1 MGEMASLWGYAEHRD
16 MDQLGQKLLYTTL
29 ELEKL
34 KSEAVEEMRKNK
46 EYVNQLINLLKC
58 AIQERDEARNQL
70 QKLITTTTTISPTK
84 TEIFPAIPHFQADSS
99 SPLLKPAKANSSITE
114 SNSFSET
121 HNYHSHGGGSS
132 PVDSLFD
139 AVSSPEFSNMSFVNH
154 GHFVQDSAASL
165 ANATSNFIAMPKL
178 DRGSL
183 IVENLAKGR
192 VLPQKGM
199 LLQSVLQAGPLLQTL
214 MVAGPLPRWRNPPQ
228 MQPFQIPP
236 VAIKS
241 GNAEVLAQKPAS
253 NVGQLGSGHLSSS
266 QYMSDFGNV
275 NLSGTNC
282 LNNASSLISSAV
294 TSNGCF
300 RLPKRQRF
308 C

>member
-34 KSEAVEEMRKNK
+34 RSEAEDEMRKSK
-46 EYVNQLINLLKC
+46 EYVKQLIELLKC
-58 AIQERDEARNQL
+58 AIEERDEARKQL
-70 QKLITTTTTISPTK
+70 EKLITINSPT
-84 TEIFPAIPHFQADSS
+84 EPDFFPATIIPHDS
-99 SPLLKPAKANSSITE
+99 SPLLKPPNSSITE
-114 SNSFSET
+114 SNSLSET
-121 HNYHSHGGGSS
+121 HNHHS
-132 PVDSLFD
+132 D
-139 AVSSPEFSNMSFVNH
+139 AVSSANHSFT
-154 GHFVQDSAASL
+154 A
-165 ANATSNFIAMPKL
+165 L

-183 IVENLAKGR
+183 IIENLAKGR

-199 LLQSVLQAGPLLQTL
+199 LLHSVLQAGPLLQTL

-236 VAIKS
+236 VAIK
-241 GNAEVLAQKPAS
+241 GGDDAC
-253 NVGQLGSGHLSSS
+253 QLGSRQH
-266 QYMSDFGNV
+266 YMSDFGNV
-275 NLSGTNC
+275 NLSGTTC
-282 LNNASSLISSAV
+282 LNNASSFISSAV
-294 TSNGCF
+294 SSNSCF